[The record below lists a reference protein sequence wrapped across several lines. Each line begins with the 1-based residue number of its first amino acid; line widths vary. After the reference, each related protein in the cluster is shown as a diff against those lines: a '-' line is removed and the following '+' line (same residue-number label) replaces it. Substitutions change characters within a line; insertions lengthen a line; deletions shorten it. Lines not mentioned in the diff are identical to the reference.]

1 MAINYELVRTKIND
15 LSRTAI
21 KIADML
27 TILERGTLIDTPLD
41 SVTLTQA
48 QIDGLKANLESE
60 ANNLKTIAGEIKEI
74 VKEA

>member
-1 MAINYELVRTKIND
+1 MAINYELVRTKINE
-15 LSRTAI
+15 LNRTAI
-21 KIADML
+21 SIVDML
-27 TILERGTLIDTPLD
+27 AILERGTLIDTPLN
-41 SVTLTQA
+41 SVTLTQT